1 MSRYRICGIQ
11 IETGESPRQNIE
23 KLTAIFR
30 EAVKVKPDFVI
41 FPEMFE
47 IVTKP
52 EDVLSYTHSIPSEIT
67 DTIAGLAKE
76 NSVNIIGGSFFEK
89 EGNSVYN
96 TSLVYNRR
104 GELCGKYR
112 KIHLFDAFGY
122 GESRVL
128 SKGKEPLLC
137 ELDGLKF
144 GVAICY
150 DIRFPEIFRYYAVHG
165 AQVVFLPAAF
175 FQPNHDHWELN
186 IRSRALDNTIFMM
199 SCNQTGRS
207 FVGRSMA
214 ANPWGISIASMGVEE
229 GYYCVE
235 IDISIIEGIRSRLSF
250 LKNRRFDVCLRE
262 DSEGSI

>member
-1 MSRYRICGIQ
+1 MSRYRLCGIQ

-52 EDVLSYTHSIPSEIT
+52 EDVLSYAHSIPSEIT

-144 GVAICY
+144 GVAICNPTLC
-150 DIRFPEIFRYYAVHG
+150 RFPCYFLPYGTKETILI
-165 AQVVFLPAAF
+165 VVFCYC
-175 FQPNHDHWELN
+175 
-186 IRSRALDNTIFMM
+186 SKDNTHDSPLCPNPVPIGVHIQNQRPVFVRH
-199 SCNQTGRS
+199 CNNTPTVDCHR
-207 FVGRSMA
+207 A
-214 ANPWGISIASMGVEE
+214 
-229 GYYCVE
+229 Y
-235 IDISIIEGIRSRLSF
+235 
-250 LKNRRFDVCLRE
+250 RRA
-262 DSEGSI
+262 